1 MSTPLTSAH
10 ISPEAAHNENARRE
24 LQGRLAGLGDL
35 NGKKLS
41 PEQKAKKLREACEGF
56 ESVFIQKMWQEMR
69 NTLPKGGLLQGR
81 EEKFWQDM
89 YDQEL
94 SKKMTSAGGIGL
106 ADMMYAQLSRNL
118 VSASRNAVGTGR
130 AAGFTPGAAPLLPA
144 AGEDSAATPQQAADV
159 STAPVE
165 RGSAAAIYG
174 GAAPQIGVSEAIE
187 AAAAPRPAVAGAGA
201 ANGNAGDMPRNPP
214 EVEQALAV
222 LPGATGADVSCAGA
236 Y

>member
-130 AAGFTPGAAPLLPA
+130 AAGFTPARRRFCLRRVKIRPQRRSKPPTFRRRRWSGARQPQYMEEPRRRSAFRKPSRPQQRRVPLLPGQGPQTA
-144 AGEDSAATPQQAADV
+144 MRATC
-159 STAPVE
+159 
-165 RGSAAAIYG
+165 RAIRRKW
-174 GAAPQIGVSEAIE
+174 S
-187 AAAAPRPAVAGAGA
+187 RHW
-201 ANGNAGDMPRNPP
+201 RFC
-214 EVEQALAV
+214 
-222 LPGATGADVSCAGA
+222 GATGADVSCAGA

>member
-187 AAAAPRPAVAGAGA
+187 AAAAPRPAVARGRGRKRQCGRHAAQSAGSGAGI
-201 ANGNAGDMPRNPP
+201 GGFAGRNRR
-214 EVEQALAV
+214 
-222 LPGATGADVSCAGA
+222 
-236 Y
+236 